1 MGWKAGLDADG
12 FPQRDATQPFNPIAD
27 SKSAFTDGTQ
37 TADVAAEQDKLRR
50 ADLVILQFP
59 LWWFSMPA
67 IMKGWVERVYAYGF
81 AYGVGEHSEQRW
93 GERYGEGVFA
103 GKRAML
109 VVTTGGWADHYSER
123 GINGPIDDLL
133 FPIQHGILFYPGFD
147 VLPPFVV
154 FKTGAMN
161 PARHSETMA
170 ALGVRLDAAMQA
182 APIAYRSQ
190 NHGDYLIPALT
201 LKPGLSAD
209 RTGFALHRGDL
220 HRLSTSRPDAR
231 RDP

>member
-1 MGWKAGLDADG
+1 
-12 FPQRDATQPFNPIAD
+12 
-27 SKSAFTDGTQ
+27 
-37 TADVAAEQDKLRR
+37 
-50 ADLVILQFP
+50 
-59 LWWFSMPA
+59 
-67 IMKGWVERVYAYGF
+67 
-81 AYGVGEHSEQRW
+81 
-93 GERYGEGVFA
+93 
-103 GKRAML
+103 
-109 VVTTGGWADHYSER
+109 
-123 GINGPIDDLL
+123 L

-161 PARHSETMA
+161 PARHSETLA

-209 RTGFALHRGDL
+209 RTGFALHRSDL
-220 HRLSTSRPDAR
+220 HHLSTSRPGAR